1 MPTLEQVR
9 ADAAQ
14 LSADD
19 REFLMVELAASL
31 RPQTPEEQE
40 AYDRSWSEE
49 IQRRI
54 RDIEEGREELIP
66 WEDVKA
72 RAQQLIDDLKRQ
84 QSR

>member
-14 LSADD
+14 LSDDD
-19 REFLMVELAASL
+19 RELLMVELAASL

-40 AYDRSWSEE
+40 AYDREWEAE
-49 IQRRI
+49 IERRL
-54 RDIEEGREELIP
+54 RDIDEGREQLIP
-66 WEDVKA
+66 WKDVRA
-72 RAQQLIDDLKRQ
+72 SAQQLIDEIRER